1 MSQTTKA
8 ETPSSGQN
16 PARMVFEIV
25 KSNPERAFNVGVWVA
40 LGAALAATCVAGA
53 LALTQKSPADAYP
66 AIVVEK
72 TACLRWESE
81 RSGKVGSTDVC
92 KLWAAPQAFAALR
105 ATAMEQKPAVADDQT
120 ACLQWRVT
128 RSAQISSTK
137 ACELWARPSAFAS
150 LMASATPNRP

>member
-1 MSQTTKA
+1 MSQTTSVESQKNGKWLARKA
-8 ETPSSGQN
+8 
-16 PARMVFEIV
+16 FEAI
-25 KSNPERAFNVGVWVA
+25 KSDPERAFNVGVWTA
-40 LGAALAATCVAGA
+40 LGAALAGACVAGA

-66 AIVVEK
+66 AIVAEK
-72 TACLRWESE
+72 TTCLRWESE
-81 RSGKVGSTDVC
+81 RSGKVGSVDVC

-137 ACELWARPSAFAS
+137 ACELWASPSAFAS